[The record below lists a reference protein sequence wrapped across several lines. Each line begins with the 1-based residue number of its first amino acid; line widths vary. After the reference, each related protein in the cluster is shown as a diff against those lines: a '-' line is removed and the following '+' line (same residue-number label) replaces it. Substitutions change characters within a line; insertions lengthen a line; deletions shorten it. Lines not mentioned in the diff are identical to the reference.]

1 MPTENETLPA
11 EPATPVE
18 VPTETERMDAVF
30 ESATKEA
37 ETQEPV
43 AASAEEE
50 PAVVAAAEEPAP
62 VVTDPVEPPAEPI
75 ELTPEQQDEVDAKAL
90 GFKNQ
95 RANTEFK
102 TMRAELRELRPLKE
116 KLPEL
121 EAHAGRWGEV
131 YGFLRQNEITPER
144 FKQGMTM
151 TAALSSKDPK
161 VLAQA
166 REGLE
171 WELRQ
176 LNEKLGIAGNGY
188 DPLAE
193 PTNSDLAEAVRNE
206 EMTADRAQQ
215 VARERKEAAHY
226 RQSFQQT
233 QEQTQTATA
242 RQAAVQR
249 AGVDLD
255 ALQDKYQS
263 IDPRFQEKAAILV
276 PTLKAMFEDI
286 PPERW
291 AAKFEAAY
299 LALQLPAAPAAP
311 AQSARPAPLRNQPMR
326 ASSIPPAGV
335 AAALK
340 TPDEIIQAAIDSAAE
355 LDRVPS
361 RP

>member
-1 MPTENETLPA
+1 MPDPNENLPA
-11 EPATPVE
+11 EPAAPAIETPA
-18 VPTETERMDAVF
+18 PTETERMDAVF
-30 ESATKEA
+30 ETATKEA
-37 ETQEPV
+37 DTPAPV
-43 AASAEEE
+43 TEEE
-50 PAVVAAAEEPAP
+50 PAVAEVVTEPAP
-62 VVTDPVEPPAEPI
+62 VVTDPVEPPVEPI

-193 PTNSDLAEAVRNE
+193 PTNADLAEAVRNE
-206 EMTADRAQQ
+206 EMTAERAQQ

-242 RQAAVQR
+242 RQAAVQ
-249 AGVDLD
+249 AAAAELD
-255 ALQDKYQS
+255 AVQAEYQKLDPRWEEKANILVHTLKPVFAK
-263 IDPRFQEKAAILV
+263 IDPRE
-276 PTLKAMFEDI
+276 
-286 PPERW
+286 W
-291 AAKFEAAY
+291 AATFKEAY
-299 LALQLPAAPAAP
+299 RDLVLPAAPTPTP
-311 AQSARPAPLRNQPMR
+311 AGVRPPPLRNQPLR
-326 ASSIPPAGV
+326 ASALPPGGASAPASNPDDIMRKALEQ
-335 AAALK
+335 AAAM
-340 TPDEIIQAAIDSAAE
+340 DG
-355 LDRVPS
+355 VPF
-361 RP
+361 RG